1 MFETK
6 LKQHALAQRCAL
18 CVTLRACVEA
28 TFPKCTGRVARSIL
42 TIGAI
47 AVAAACNRAAE
58 APPVTPYTPKYVYQS
73 AAPAQQ
79 KQEVSIAIVNPI
91 LKGMV
96 AGADGIDMLKA
107 LPSALTDLITAKGMT
122 YRGPFE
128 QLDTM
133 TFPDKKGSD
142 LALYP
147 EIELEALWEVS
158 NYRAENRGFING
170 STVGVCDVKL
180 SSKGRVSFVVI
191 EPLSKET
198 LWRKTVN
205 VDAQEMMVPNQ
216 TGQICHMQIQK
227 GQTSPAGIPLTAQAL
242 SSNSGPALEGELGN
256 AYRKMLEATFNSVMK
271 GIDTYVNTEEFASL
285 KHQSQELREK
295 KVY

>member
-1 MFETK
+1 
-6 LKQHALAQRCAL
+6 
-18 CVTLRACVEA
+18 
-28 TFPKCTGRVARSIL
+28 
-42 TIGAI
+42 
-47 AVAAACNRAAE
+47 
-58 APPVTPYTPKYVYQS
+58 
-73 AAPAQQ
+73 
-79 KQEVSIAIVNPI
+79 
-91 LKGMV
+91 MV

-107 LPSALTDLITAKGMT
+107 LPSALTGLITAKGMT

-158 NYRAENRGFING
+158 NSRAENRGFING
-170 STVGVCDVKL
+170 STVTVCDVKL

-205 VDAQEMMVPNQ
+205 
-216 TGQICHMQIQK
+216 
-227 GQTSPAGIPLTAQAL
+227 
-242 SSNSGPALEGELGN
+242 
-256 AYRKMLEATFNSVMK
+256 
-271 GIDTYVNTEEFASL
+271 
-285 KHQSQELREK
+285 
-295 KVY
+295 

>member
-1 MFETK
+1 MSESSQIQPARAQQGAFSVLTQACSAIS
-6 LKQHALAQRCAL
+6 LPHCTNTFIQFVLAVVAFI
-18 CVTLRACVEA
+18 AA
-28 TFPKCTGRVARSIL
+28 T
-42 TIGAI
+42 
-47 AVAAACNRAAE
+47 ACNRAAE
-58 APPVTPYTPKYVYQS
+58 APPVMPYTPKYAYQS
-73 AAPAQQ
+73 AAPAPQRQ
-79 KQEVSIAIVNPI
+79 DVAIAIVNPI

-96 AGADGIDMLKA
+96 AGGDGVDMLKA

-142 LALYP
+142 LALFA

-180 SSKGRVSFVVI
+180 SSRGRVSFVVI

-198 LWRKTVN
+198 LWRKTVT
-205 VDAQEMMVPNQ
+205 VDPQEVAVPNQ
-216 TGQICHMQIQK
+216 TGDICRMQIQR
-227 GQTSPAGIPLTAQAL
+227 GQPPAQGVPLTAQAL
-242 SSNSGPALEGELGN
+242 SGNTGPKLDGELGN
-256 AYRKMLEATFNSVMK
+256 TYRKMLEATFNSVMK
-271 GIDTYVNTEEFASL
+271 GIDTYVNTEEFVAL

>member
-1 MFETK
+1 MTESDRIQLARAQQGAFSFLRQACSATS
-6 LKQHALAQRCAL
+6 LPHCTNALIQIM
-18 CVTLRACVEA
+18 
-28 TFPKCTGRVARSIL
+28 VAV
-42 TIGAI
+42 I
-47 AVAAACNRAAE
+47 AFIASSACNRAAE
-58 APPVTPYTPKYVYQS
+58 APPVMPYTPKYVYQS
-73 AAPAQQ
+73 GTPVQQ
-79 KQEVSIAIVNPI
+79 KQDVAIAIVNPI

-96 AGADGIDMLKA
+96 AGGDGIDMLKA

-147 EIELEALWEVS
+147 EIELEAMWESS
-158 NYRAENRGFING
+158 NFHAENRGFING

-205 VDAQEMMVPNQ
+205 VDAQEVMVPNQ
-216 TGQICHMQIQK
+216 TGQVCQMQIQK
-227 GQTSPAGIPLTAQAL
+227 GRTPPEGIPLTSQAL
-242 SSNSGPALEGELGN
+242 SNGSGPKLDGELGN
-256 AYRKMLEATFNSVMK
+256 TYRKMLEATFSSVMK
-271 GIDTYVNTEEFASL
+271 GIDTYINTEEFAAL

>member
-1 MFETK
+1 MNQPTR
-6 LKQHALAQRCAL
+6 AQEGAFSVL
-18 CVTLRACVEA
+18 LRACSA
-28 TFPKCTGRVARSIL
+28 ITFPQCTDRVVHFM
-42 TIGAI
+42 
-47 AVAAACNRAAE
+47 VALVALVIVAACNRAA
-58 APPVTPYTPKYVYQS
+58 APPPVTPYTPKYVYQS
-73 AAPAQQ
+73 ASPIQG
-79 KQEVSIAIVNPI
+79 KQDVAIAIINPI

-96 AGADGIDMLKA
+96 AGADGTDMLKA

-147 EIELEALWEVS
+147 EIELEALWES
-158 NYRAENRGFING
+158 ANYRSESRGFIN
-170 STVGVCDVKL
+170 SSVVGVCDVKL

-205 VDAQEMMVPNQ
+205 VDAQEIMVPNQ
-216 TGQICHMQIQK
+216 TGQICSMQVQR
-227 GQTSPAGIPLTAQAL
+227 GQTPPEGIPLTGQAL
-242 SSNSGPALEGELGN
+242 SNSSGPKLDGELGN
-256 AYRKMLEATFNSVMK
+256 AYRKMLEVTFNSVMK
-271 GIDTYVNTEEFASL
+271 GIDTYINTEEFASL

>member
-1 MFETK
+1 MSET
-6 LKQHALAQRCAL
+6 QTNQSARAQQSAFSVL
-18 CVTLRACVEA
+18 LRAC
-28 TFPKCTGRVARSIL
+28 S
-42 TIGAI
+42 
-47 AVAAACNRAAE
+47 AVALPQCTSKLAHFMVTLVAIVATMACNRVAE
-58 APPVTPYTPKYVYQS
+58 APPATPYTPKYVYQS
-73 AAPAQQ
+73 AAPAPQ
-79 KQEVSIAIVNPI
+79 KQEVAIAIINPI
-91 LKGMV
+91 LKGIV

-147 EIELEALWEVS
+147 EIELEALWEIS
-158 NYRAENRGFING
+158 NSRAENRGFING
-170 STVGVCDVKL
+170 STVTVCDVKL
-180 SSKGRVSFVVI
+180 SSKGRVSFIVI

-205 VDAQEMMVPNQ
+205 VDAQEVMVPNQ
-216 TGQICHMQIQK
+216 TGQICSMQIQK
-227 GQTSPAGIPLTAQAL
+227 GQTPPAGIPLTAQAL
-242 SSNSGPALEGELGN
+242 SNSSGPKLDGELGN

>member
-1 MFETK
+1 M
-6 LKQHALAQRCAL
+6 
-18 CVTLRACVEA
+18 
-28 TFPKCTGRVARSIL
+28 
-42 TIGAI
+42 
-47 AVAAACNRAAE
+47 
-58 APPVTPYTPKYVYQS
+58 TPYTPKYVYQS
-73 AAPAQQ
+73 AAPAPQ
-79 KQEVSIAIVNPI
+79 KQDVAIAIVNPI

-96 AGADGIDMLKA
+96 AGGDGVNMLKA

-191 EPLSKET
+191 EPLSKESFGERPST
-198 LWRKTVN
+198 LIHRNWPFRIK
-205 VDAQEMMVPNQ
+205 
-216 TGQICHMQIQK
+216 
-227 GQTSPAGIPLTAQAL
+227 L
-242 SSNSGPALEGELGN
+242 
-256 AYRKMLEATFNSVMK
+256 ATFVVCRFK
-271 GIDTYVNTEEFASL
+271 EAR
-285 KHQSQELREK
+285 HRLRAFP
-295 KVY
+295 